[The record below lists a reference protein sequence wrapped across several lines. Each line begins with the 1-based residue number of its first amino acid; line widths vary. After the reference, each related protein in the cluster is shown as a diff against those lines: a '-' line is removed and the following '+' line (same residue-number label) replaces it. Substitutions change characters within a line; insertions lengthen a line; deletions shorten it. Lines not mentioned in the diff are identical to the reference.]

1 MKPPLP
7 PAKPAARK
15 PKPKPAPAPIIPPLV
30 TLRPHAFAGRIK
42 LVAIDLDGTLLTSQK
57 TVTPNTLA
65 ALRAA
70 LKKGVK
76 IILATARPPRSVR
89 HYYHALKLDTPTIN
103 YNGALI
109 WDEPNQRVIE
119 HTPLAADVA
128 RKIIAMARKRF
139 PEILVS
145 VEILDKWYTDH
156 FDENPAFMT
165 ETGKHF
171 TPDFVGPIEA
181 FLTVP
186 ITKLMLLGKPDWIE
200 ALERALPRRFGHAI
214 TSTRSDNFLL
224 QIMSPGVSK
233 AVALERVARLLKID
247 SRHVMAIG
255 DAPNDIHMMQWAGLA
270 VAPQNAWAIT
280 KTAAHYLVPSND
292 HDGIATA
299 LKRFVL

>member
-1 MKPPLP
+1 MKHSLP
-7 PAKPAARK
+7 PSKATTH
-15 PKPKPAPAPIIPPLV
+15 KPKPAPAPTPLLPA
-30 TLRPHAFAGRIK
+30 LRPHPFSGRIK
-42 LVAIDLDGTLLTSQK
+42 LVAIDLDGTLLTSTK
-57 TVTPNTLA
+57 TISPTTHR

-70 LKKGVK
+70 LAKGVK

-119 HTPLAADVA
+119 HTPLAADLA
-128 RKIIAMARKRF
+128 RKIITLARKRF

-156 FDENPAFMT
+156 FDENPDFMT

-171 TPDFVGPIEA
+171 APNFIGPIEA

-186 ITKLMLLGKPDWIE
+186 ITKLMLLGKPEWIH
-200 ALERALPRRFGHAI
+200 AVERALPRRFGH
-214 TSTRSDNFLL
+214 TVTFTRSDNFLL

-233 AVALERVARLLKID
+233 AVALQHVAKLLKID
-247 SRHVMAIG
+247 SRNVLAIG

-270 VAPQNAWAIT
+270 IAPQNAWPIA

-292 HDGIATA
+292 DDGIATA